1 MSELVE
7 LSKIDAET
15 WATINQFVEYLNE
28 KGVWLAR
35 YFKFGD
41 KEWSWEDMH
50 PIDFQEKQKL
60 LYGFFDTTPE
70 DCERERRLILE
81 NIRKRQREEAEACKK

>member
-1 MSELVE
+1 MSELTE
-7 LSKIDAET
+7 LVKIDAET
-15 WATINQFVEYLNE
+15 WQAINQFLNFLSE

-70 DCERERRLILE
+70 KCEQERRRILD
-81 NIRKRQREEAEACKK
+81 NLRKKEAQACKPHG